1 MSKPTKSIGRN
12 TLNFYYKEVF
22 DELEKTLGET
32 FTNLPQRI
40 KSGYANV
47 VTKHS
52 RITKTNQHI
61 KDPESFYM
69 LDREVESYFND
80 ARDFRC
86 VNDTGY
92 YLLPNKKEKGA
103 YILKRKEEKDSTYFN
118 PTNWLI
124 STVMAAS
131 GVTGKAG
138 WANGFKLSDQL
149 QKVAD
154 KVEAIKDKELTLI
167 NHKQHTI
174 TEVVEENGGALF
186 ATESKS
192 RPTSNLNLEVTIN
205 LQTLKEHKD
214 LIMEIGGEVWKSEQD
229 EYKQSRWEILRGV
242 ERRIAAG
249 RWVEEEEVGE
259 FTIGGVKYNS
269 LPTYIK
275 SFLDSDL
282 TMNSLTQRFKEIDK
296 LEELARGKETSSI
309 PIIYKE
315 ASTGRYTA
323 LGGLL
328 QSYHKSVR
336 YAALEGCYEYDLDTA
351 HQNILFQLLTS
362 YDFFGY
368 EFTKED
374 SGSLDKLHYYLK
386 DKNDVRVN
394 LAIDTDTD
402 IAKTK
407 EALQALTYGAQL
419 ADNPMRSI
427 NEILDHNEHQIN
439 KFINHPFTQAYAN
452 AFNLANKILV
462 GDKQTIT
469 NDVGIT
475 VDRRNKSK
483 NLAHILQGYER
494 SVIDAIIKH
503 SNKDD
508 IALLLHD
515 CVVFYNQQDPKHLS
529 DIVQKETGF
538 SLQFSEE
545 LY

>member
-1 MSKPTKSIGRN
+1 
-12 TLNFYYKEVF
+12 
-22 DELEKTLGET
+22 
-32 FTNLPQRI
+32 
-40 KSGYANV
+40 
-47 VTKHS
+47 
-52 RITKTNQHI
+52 
-61 KDPESFYM
+61 
-69 LDREVESYFND
+69 
-80 ARDFRC
+80 
-86 VNDTGY
+86 
-92 YLLPNKKEKGA
+92 
-103 YILKRKEEKDSTYFN
+103 
-118 PTNWLI
+118 
-124 STVMAAS
+124 
-131 GVTGKAG
+131 
-138 WANGFKLSDQL
+138 
-149 QKVAD
+149 
-154 KVEAIKDKELTLI
+154 
-167 NHKQHTI
+167 
-174 TEVVEENGGALF
+174 
-186 ATESKS
+186 
-192 RPTSNLNLEVTIN
+192 
-205 LQTLKEHKD
+205 
-214 LIMEIGGEVWKSEQD
+214 
-229 EYKQSRWEILRGV
+229 
-242 ERRIAAG
+242 
-249 RWVEEEEVGE
+249 
-259 FTIGGVKYNS
+259 
-269 LPTYIK
+269 
-275 SFLDSDL
+275 
-282 TMNSLTQRFKEIDK
+282 MNSLTQRFKEIDK
-296 LEELARGKETSSI
+296 LEELARGKESPSI
-309 PIIYKE
+309 PIIYKD

-362 YDFFGY
+362 YDFFDY
-368 EFTKED
+368 EFTKEE
-374 SGSLDKLHYYLK
+374 SESLDRLHYYLE

-394 LAIDTDTD
+394 LAIDTNTD

-452 AFNLANKILV
+452 AFNLANKLLV

-469 NDVGIT
+469 NEVGIT
-475 VDRRNKSK
+475 VDRRSKSK

-529 DIVQKETGF
+529 DIVEKETGF